1 MLISY
6 TRQSCVILYYTRTSI
21 YSYSTLDAEMNL
33 EGRLLAAES
42 FGTPH
47 EVGQTAQ

>member
-1 MLISY
+1 MFISY
-6 TRQSCVILYYTRTSI
+6 TRQSCVTLSTSI
-21 YSYSTLDAEMNL
+21 LVYSTLVAQMNL